1 MNHEEKREYGDFV
14 RMLVFAIYTAKKG
27 GTKVLVEFTYGHK
40 NTPKAKKPH
49 VTGRLLVVDFPNI
62 RVRDDDGWTKQY
74 RIDKIEHDTFRQKLE
89 DGSEIENEY
98 YDWKVRKSIEE
109 TKQEIEQMSPED
121 LEEIKKDLGVK
132 GEAEPTFEEVKKDLG
147 IEEEA
152 EPDSDKPD

>member
-1 MNHEEKREYGDFV
+1 MRKLEMYGNMNHEEKREYGDFV
-14 RMLVFAIYTAKKG
+14 RMLVFAIDTAKKG

-62 RVRDDDGWTKQY
+62 RVMDDDGWTKRY

-98 YDWKVRKSIEE
+98 YDWLAEKEWAKRAKMTKEELKKYDEE
-109 TKQEIEQMSPED
+109 TESD
-121 LEEIKKDLGVK
+121 YVK
-132 GEAEPTFEEVKKDLG
+132 RLH
-147 IEEEA
+147 
-152 EPDSDKPD
+152 